1 MKKKIKQINFEKLY
15 DFYEN
20 IYDTY
25 SLQDWSDM
33 ISMTVSYGEYAVRN
47 KINGND
53 DEAGLLLSS
62 ALTCAYLVKLAGVG
76 NGYYETKR
84 DEMDADALIIH
95 YAIKLVDAMYHHKP
109 YEIQQECQ
117 DNLINTIYEYI
128 ALKDSD
134 ASDCCE
140 C

>member
-1 MKKKIKQINFEKLY
+1 MKKIINFEKMF
-15 DFYEN
+15 DFIET

-25 SLQDWSDM
+25 SLQEWNDM
-33 ISMTVSYGEYAVRN
+33 LYMTVKYGEYAVRN
-47 KINGND
+47 KIDGND

-62 ALTCAYLVKLAGVG
+62 ALTCAYLVKLARVG

-84 DEMDADALIIH
+84 DEMDAGALIIH
-95 YAIKLVDAMYHHKP
+95 YAIKLVDAMYRHKP

-117 DNLINTIYEYI
+117 DNLIDTIFEYI
-128 ALKDSD
+128 SLKDSD
-134 ASDCCE
+134 AYDCCE